1 MKKLNIFCI
10 SIFSVLLLNINAKEI
25 FIEPGLNAH
34 ERLQEAMI
42 LMQEGDI
49 LTIKSA
55 YYSFEDG
62 LSLDV
67 DKVTVRGEGME
78 DTFIDIANYGMIGLL
93 VGRDKWKK

>member
-1 MKKLNIFCI
+1 MKKLNTFCI
-10 SIFSVLLLNINAKEI
+10 SIISVLLLNINAKEI

-49 LTIKSA
+49 LTIKSG

-67 DKVTVRGEGME
+67 DNVTIIGEG
-78 DTFIDIANYGMIGLL
+78 L
-93 VGRDKWKK
+93 DKTVLDLSLIHISEPTRR